1 MVFKTKEN
9 TLIHILGTSSRH
21 CLSTIAQIFIIY
33 HELEHLYLDT
43 VTDMNETLN
52 TVPGDNSDADNDL
65 GFEKNIH
72 NELSDYEILHI
83 PIDLTLSEEFLKG
96 FYWKREGK
104 IFQRMQHY
112 FYAKIKLTSEI
123 FNGKK
128 FYKQKCFSLS

>member
-9 TLIHILGTSSRH
+9 TLIHILGTSSH
-21 CLSTIAQIFIIY
+21 NCLSAIAQIFIIY

-52 TVPGDNSDADNDL
+52 IVPGDNSDADVDL

-83 PIDLTLSEEFLKG
+83 PIDLILSEEFLKG
-96 FYWKREGK
+96 FTGK
-104 IFQRMQHY
+104 ERVKFFSGCSTIFTQ
-112 FYAKIKLTSEI
+112 KL
-123 FNGKK
+123 N
-128 FYKQKCFSLS
+128 